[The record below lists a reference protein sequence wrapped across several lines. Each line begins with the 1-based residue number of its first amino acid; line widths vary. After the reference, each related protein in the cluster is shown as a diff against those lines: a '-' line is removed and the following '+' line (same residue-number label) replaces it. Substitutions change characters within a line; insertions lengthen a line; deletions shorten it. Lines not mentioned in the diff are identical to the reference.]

1 MNFRHNFF
9 SLQKSLFMI
18 SILALISCNTDIK
31 NNKDNI
37 IEVQTNWSKSGSENI
52 LKLLYPDTVL
62 IKKLVEGELIYNM
75 NSIELD
81 SSKIADRTIFL
92 HVDMN
97 TSEDPISF
105 KEMNKYPHIVY
116 EDSLLTGKFSFG
128 SGYRKKGQ
136 NYLHIVIQDLVLMKG
151 LAQKDSLLVNKFE
164 TIITKPVYV
173 KDTIED

>member
-1 MNFRHNFF
+1 MNFRPNFF
-9 SLQKSLFMI
+9 SLQRSLLMI

-37 IEVQTNWSKSGSENI
+37 IDVQTNWSESGSENI

-97 TSEDPISF
+97 TSEDPI
-105 KEMNKYPHIVY
+105 N
-116 EDSLLTGKFSFG
+116 
-128 SGYRKKGQ
+128 
-136 NYLHIVIQDLVLMKG
+136 
-151 LAQKDSLLVNKFE
+151 
-164 TIITKPVYV
+164 
-173 KDTIED
+173 